1 MSELEKVTR
10 NGGANEDAEFEIDLM
25 EVLLRL
31 LEKWKLII
39 AGALVGAVL
48 MAMYSFILATP
59 MYEATSKLY
68 VLNSSDSA
76 INLSDLQIG
85 SYLTSD
91 YMEVFDTWEVNEMVR
106 QNQNLSYTREEL
118 ADMLTLTNPS
128 NTRILNIT
136 VTSSDPQEAADIAN
150 EYADVA
156 GQYISATMQ
165 TDQPSLLSEAL
176 TPDKPVSPKK
186 KRNVVLGFLLG
197 ALLVCAG
204 VIIQYL
210 LDDKIK
216 NEEDIKKYVGL
227 PTLSVVPDNDEA
239 AVEDRKNLGKTNGG
253 KRRNKA

>member
-106 QNQNLSYTREEL
+106 QNLNLSYTREEL

-239 AVEDRKNLGKTNGG
+239 AVEDRKNLGKTNGD

>member
-39 AGALVGAVL
+39 AGALVCAVL

-106 QNQNLSYTREEL
+106 QNLNLSYTREEL

-204 VIIQYL
+204 VIIQDL

>member
-106 QNQNLSYTREEL
+106 QNLNLSYTREEL

-150 EYADVA
+150 EYADGA

-165 TDQPSLLSEAL
+165 TDQPRLLSEAL
-176 TPDKPVSPKK
+176 TPDKPLRPKK
-186 KRNVVLGFLLG
+186 KRNVVRGFLLG

>member
-39 AGALVGAVL
+39 AGALVCAVL

-106 QNQNLSYTREEL
+106 QNLNLSYTREEL

-165 TDQPSLLSEAL
+165 TDQPRLLSEAL

>member
-10 NGGANEDAEFEIDLM
+10 NGSANEDAEFEIDLM

-39 AGALVGAVL
+39 AGALVCAVL

-106 QNQNLSYTREEL
+106 QNLNLSYTREEL

>member
-106 QNQNLSYTREEL
+106 QNLNLSYTREEL

-150 EYADVA
+150 E
-156 GQYISATMQ
+156 
-165 TDQPSLLSEAL
+165 
-176 TPDKPVSPKK
+176 
-186 KRNVVLGFLLG
+186 
-197 ALLVCAG
+197 
-204 VIIQYL
+204 
-210 LDDKIK
+210 
-216 NEEDIKKYVGL
+216 
-227 PTLSVVPDNDEA
+227 
-239 AVEDRKNLGKTNGG
+239 
-253 KRRNKA
+253 

>member
-39 AGALVGAVL
+39 AGALVCAVL

-106 QNQNLSYTREEL
+106 QNLNLSYTREEL

-176 TPDKPVSPKK
+176 TPDKPVSSKK

-239 AVEDRKNLGKTNGG
+239 AVEDRKNLGKTNGD